1 MAPRTLKERWKG
13 GEITLGAWCVMP
25 GAMGPEVL
33 ARQGFDWIMI
43 DMQHGCIEYGDA
55 LAMIRA
61 VDQTPAAP
69 IVRVPSNEPSV
80 IGRVLDAGA
89 LGVLVPMI
97 QTAEDARKAVEAALY
112 PPLGRRSFG
121 PVRAGL
127 RDGPTYFAD
136 ANERITVVLMIETK
150 EALEAVDE
158 IASVPGVSAL
168 FVGPFD
174 LSLALGLPAG
184 DNDGKRVF
192 DEAIQ
197 RVAAAAKHAAI
208 ATAVLANPPIAPLR
222 IRQGFQMI
230 SVTTDYMTLGAASRA
245 DLESV
250 RKEVPNAR

>member
-1 MAPRTLKERWKG
+1 
-13 GEITLGAWCVMP
+13 
-25 GAMGPEVL
+25 
-33 ARQGFDWIMI
+33 
-43 DMQHGCIEYGDA
+43 
-55 LAMIRA
+55 
-61 VDQTPAAP
+61 
-69 IVRVPSNEPSV
+69 
-80 IGRVLDAGA
+80 
-89 LGVLVPMI
+89 MI
-97 QTAEDARKAVEAALY
+97 QTAEDAQKAVEAALY

-127 RDGPTYFAD
+127 RDGPTYFAG
-136 ANERITVVLMIETK
+136 ANERVAVVLMIETR
-150 EALEAVDE
+150 EALESVDE

-184 DNDGKRVF
+184 DNDGKPVF

-197 RVAAAAKHAAI
+197 RVAAAAKRAAI
-208 ATAVLANPPIAPLR
+208 ATAALANPGVAPLR

-250 RKEVPNAR
+250 RKEVPRAR